1 MNTDIR
7 IALGLADHP
16 KTVKL
21 TRKIGES
28 AFRCLIRLWCF
39 AAQNKPS
46 GVLIGMDEM
55 DIAIASGWT
64 GDESEWVLAL
74 LSVGFID
81 REGDVLSLHDWE
93 ENNPWAAGAESRSGK
108 AKKAAEARYA
118 KQKSEQSNASEKVEQ
133 CYEQNLAVL
142 NANSSTAPFLTL
154 PSQREE
160 SLVISE
166 NGNDE
171 PKSDFPPE
179 NQDPENLGIEE
190 ITEAVRLY
198 NDMAQAMGLAKATK
212 LTPGRRS
219 AIRRRLQDSGGLP
232 GWTAALVKLSK
243 TPFCCGENSNG
254 WRADLDFLCQQKSFL
269 KLIEGGYDHGSP
281 RQKVSQGVCP
291 I

>member
-1 MNTDIR
+1 MARIRTIKPEFFRHEGLQDLEVANPGKYPMMVFSGLWGHCDKAGRFEWKPRLLKLDILPFIPFDMAETLTILEEAGFVR
-7 IALGLADHP
+7 RYEIAGKSYGVIDSFSSHQRLGGKEAQEQEKHP
-16 KTVKL
+16 APP
-21 TRKIGES
+21 GENGGS
-28 AFRCLIRLWCF
+28 TGEAPGKQLPALEG
-39 AAQNKPS
+39 N
-46 GVLIGMDEM
+46 GVGNGE
-55 DIAIASGWT
+55 
-64 GDESEWVLAL
+64 
-74 LSVGFID
+74 
-81 REGDVLSLHDWE
+81 R
-93 ENNPWAAGAESRSGK
+93 
-108 AKKAAEARYA
+108 
-118 KQKSEQSNASEKVEQ
+118 
-133 CYEQNLAVL
+133 
-142 NANSSTAPFLTL
+142 
-154 PSQREE
+154 E

-171 PKSDFPPE
+171 PESDFPPE